1 MHILVVD
8 DNRAFVESLVD
19 IGCLLGIT
27 VTGAGSG
34 AAALECVRSECFD
47 FCLLDLRLPDMNGV
61 QVHNRIVRMLEAAG
75 SPLPG
80 FAFVTGFADPALLQR
95 AGAFQVPVLEK
106 PISFARLLE
115 LVRAADPHSKPQPTE
130 SSETRAPAV
139 RPAPLQLNCE
149 EA

>member
-34 AAALECVRSECFD
+34 AAALECVRSERFD

-61 QVHNRIVRMLEAAG
+61 QVHNRIVRILEAAG

-80 FAFVTGFADPALLQR
+80 FAFVTGLADAALLGR
-95 AGAFQVPVLEK
+95 AGALRIPVLEK
-106 PISFARLLE
+106 PVKFARLLE
-115 LVRAADPHSKPQPTE
+115 LVRDADPRSRLRPAAKTTTPMPTG
-130 SSETRAPAV
+130 RA
-139 RPAPLQLNCE
+139 APLQVNCE